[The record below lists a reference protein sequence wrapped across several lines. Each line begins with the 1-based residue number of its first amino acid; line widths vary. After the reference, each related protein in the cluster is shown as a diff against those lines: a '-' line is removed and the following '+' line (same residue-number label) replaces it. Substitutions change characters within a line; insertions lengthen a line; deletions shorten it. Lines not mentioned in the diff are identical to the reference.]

1 MPQKLSKDH
10 IYSESKG
17 KVKGNYRLDEDH
29 LLPSKLQRYKRGE
42 SFAERARST
51 LFNQVDDVLDEVYCD
66 ICNGVARSD
75 IVQKLMKTQYE
86 SQSGQQKNMT
96 YRTANEYYNCALD
109 RMHFNTDIE
118 HARLKDIFY
127 NRYESLLET
136 AIKKGDV
143 FNAKGVLDSMAKI
156 FLGMDKQQNNIQI
169 NNNADGITIHFGFTK
184 DEDKDDEQDYEEV
197 NDENLEN

>member
-1 MPQKLSKDH
+1 MGQKLSEDH
-10 IYSESKG
+10 VYAQRSDA
-17 KVKGNYRLDEDH
+17 KVTKLSEDH
-29 LLPSKLQRYKRGE
+29 LLPSKVKRYKRGE
-42 SFAERARST
+42 TFAERAQSA
-51 LFNQVDDVLDEVYCD
+51 LFNNADDVLDEVYVD

-75 IVQKLMKTQYE
+75 IAQKLMKGLYE
-86 SQSGQQKNMT
+86 PQKKGMT

-109 RMHFNTDIE
+109 RMHYNTDVE

-169 NNNADGITIHFGFTK
+169 NNNKDGITIHFGFTK
-184 DEDKDDEQDYEEV
+184 DDDKGEEYEEI
-197 NDENLEN
+197 NED